1 MKKINILLTFLF
13 VVTALPFVLTAR
25 SINANILP
33 VGSTS
38 FYSDSTDVAA
48 ADTLSVVADSAMSV
62 VDSISTAVDS
72 AVVAVNDSISAAVE
86 SVAASVTD
94 SITSVVDSIAIA
106 TVDSISAIVDST
118 TVVSADS
125 ISAVIDSV
133 AVTATDSV
141 SSVVDSVM
149 PVLPDSTSLVDS
161 AAVAD
166 TLSALVDSV
175 SIAAVDS
182 IAVDSIPVDSISV
195 AAADSLSKSAVDSV
209 AVVDTDTICIP
220 RTIAASE
227 RRYFKHRPMSQED
240 KQMLTTY
247 YKEILSVGNQ
257 GELYLKAYEPWR
269 EVFVAD
275 TNRSLDLYI
284 DGVGI
289 ITSCIANDT
298 TQHRYDRLSQYKWEL
313 MELYD
318 MAVADIENLNSQLD
332 KVRSK
337 DTLSVAK
344 FRGQQIAYYRRL
356 TQYDSIFNSTHHNVL
371 NSENEQYWED
381 VIFKDSTHML
391 YLYPR
396 YRELLQSDDNN
407 LNMAHI
413 AHFAKM
419 VYFKIII
426 DNRNLGSSRAKEYYT
441 SDKDLINARVPGIL
455 SSASTVEKLSNGLTV
470 AEYYAGLADNASGT
484 LLQGES
490 AFISSDD
497 YGRLEEY
504 YVQRLDKDGNK
515 VWQEILSSALSR
527 STTSE
532 LYYQALVHKYIGD
545 QAEFIEES
553 GPTFDLALKIAR
565 YAQGM
570 NKYGDAIKYYD
581 LAFLEMEFYELTP
594 FEQAQWYLRMVQVM
608 QDAKQSGQR
617 CYVYVKKAMDACPE
631 YPEPYYIEATL
642 FSKAVAKVT
651 GFNKEFSYVVLYN
664 LYAKVK
670 SVIEALGNISDTNV
684 VTRLD
689 INDIENSMRVY
700 RGHFPSTEEVFMRG
714 LQGKEHTLKVLGKTY
729 KAKVQTRD

>member
-33 VGSTS
+33 VDSTA
-38 FYSDSTDVAA
+38 FYADSTDVAA

-62 VDSISTAVDS
+62 VDSLSTAVDS
-72 AVVAVNDSISAAVE
+72 AVVAVNDSVSAAVG
-86 SVAASVTD
+86 SIAATAAD
-94 SITSVVDSIAIA
+94 SISSVVDSIAMA
-106 TVDSISAIVDST
+106 TVDSIAAVVDSAA
-118 TVVSADS
+118 VVSADS
-125 ISAVIDSV
+125 ISAVVDSV
-133 AVTATDSV
+133 AIVAADSI
-141 SSVVDSVM
+141 SSAVDSVM
-149 PVLPDSTSLVDS
+149 PVLSDSTSLVDS
-161 AAVAD
+161 AAVAVAD

-175 SIAAVDS
+175 SVA
-182 IAVDSIPVDSISV
+182 AVDSIPV
-195 AAADSLSKSAVDSV
+195 AATDSLSKAAVDSV
-209 AVVDTDTICIP
+209 AVVDSDTICIP
-220 RTIAASE
+220 RTVAASE
-227 RRYFKHRPMSQED
+227 VRYFKHRPMSQDD

-298 TQHRYDRLSQYKWEL
+298 AQHRYDRLSQFKWKL

-332 KVRSK
+332 KARSK

-441 SDKDLINARVPGIL
+441 SDKDLINTRVPGIL

-470 AEYYAGLADNASGT
+470 AEYYAGLADGASGT

-504 YVQRLDKDGNK
+504 YVQRLEKDGNK

-570 NKYGDAIKYYD
+570 SKYGDAIKYYD
-581 LAFLEMEFYELTP
+581 LAFLEMEFYELTA

-617 CYVYVKKAMDACPE
+617 CYAYVKKAMDACPE
-631 YPEPYYIEATL
+631 YPEPYYVEASL
-642 FSKAVAKVT
+642 FSKAVAKAT
-651 GFNKEFSYVVLYN
+651 GFNKEFSYVILYN

-689 INDIENSMRVY
+689 IKDIENSMRMY
-700 RGHFPSTEEVFMRG
+700 KGHFPSSEEVFMRG
-714 LQGKEHTLKVLGKTY
+714 LQGKEHSLKALGKTY
-729 KAKVQTRD
+729 KAKVLTRD